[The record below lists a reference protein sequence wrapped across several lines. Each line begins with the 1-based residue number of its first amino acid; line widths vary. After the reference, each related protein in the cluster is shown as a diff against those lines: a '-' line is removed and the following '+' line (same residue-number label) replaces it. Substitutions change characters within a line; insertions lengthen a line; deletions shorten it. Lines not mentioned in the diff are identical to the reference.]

1 MSLVLPSRR
10 VAYGTVSYFLSP
22 LVVGPFQDLVSSLIA
37 RTGTIFLSPVVLSY
51 YIVGI
56 SSATV
61 HWAVVLFTL
70 QSPELSLLTLYIPN
84 PSLVQRGSPTQI
96 AESAHHFIQYGYLFF
111 NISVI
116 ILGKYASTLNKVVD
130 GRTPGNNPF
139 LTLVTVTA
147 IGEPGAGMAW
157 ILSKREKETAD
168 ARAYAK
174 KG

>member
-1 MSLVLPSRR
+1 M
-10 VAYGTVSYFLSP
+10 
-22 LVVGPFQDLVSSLIA
+22 
-37 RTGTIFLSPVVLSY
+37 VLSY

-56 SSATV
+56 SSAIF

-147 IGEPGAGMAW
+147 IGGPGAGMAW